1 MTYQKISQ
9 THDDEAS
16 LLLTSV
22 TASPAPSFSFGQ
34 GGGGGGGGGGFL
46 ATMKKTVPTMRAM
59 IVTCVLLGTLAMIY
73 GGRGSSSSGSS
84 TPTLGTV
91 AVVTSDDRCAT
102 EVLGAGPCCD
112 GHPVHD
118 ECHQVCD
125 WLLLCDNGYVPER
138 TDDEATRFPETSD
151 YQPHN
156 CHCRGYDD
164 HNGCFCRQVREM
176 VYKFEN
182 NDLIGDCDPCLPP
195 PTPAPTTP
203 VYDPNHDYCFYN
215 RVSEQH
221 CWYPTQDYRNGNWK
235 LQHIGG
241 DDSCDFP
248 ECPEPPPPPPPPVYD
263 PSYDFCF
270 KDNDNAGKY
279 CWYPNDRLPD
289 GNWKGE
295 GGHAYNDCGDLC
307 TDVADDP
314 SGNGPCLPPTN
325 TFGGVSLT
333 NYAWAFINSNP
344 FQTCYQYGDEDKY
357 CWSNSYWESKLAPK
371 LPGWLE
377 CQPKGYTGDDKEGW
391 HAIKQK
397 NMRYVNPPPQS
408 PGDPYT
414 CGLSIGGVG
423 GVPCQDVHHSG
434 ANPDNGGGT
443 L

>member
-1 MTYQKISQ
+1 MPHSADAVSHPSTA
-9 THDDEAS
+9 DAAS
-16 LLLTSV
+16 
-22 TASPAPSFSFGQ
+22 
-34 GGGGGGGGGGFL
+34 
-46 ATMKKTVPTMRAM
+46 
-59 IVTCVLLGTLAMIY
+59 
-73 GGRGSSSSGSS
+73 
-84 TPTLGTV
+84 
-91 AVVTSDDRCAT
+91 
-102 EVLGAGPCCD
+102 
-112 GHPVHD
+112 H
-118 ECHQVCD
+118 
-125 WLLLCDNGYVPER
+125 
-138 TDDEATRFPETSD
+138 
-151 YQPHN
+151 
-156 CHCRGYDD
+156 
-164 HNGCFCRQVREM
+164 
-176 VYKFEN
+176 
-182 NDLIGDCDPCLPP
+182 
-195 PTPAPTTP
+195 PTPA
-203 VYDPNHDYCFYN
+203 
-215 RVSEQH
+215 
-221 CWYPTQDYRNGNWK
+221 
-235 LQHIGG
+235 
-241 DDSCDFP
+241 
-248 ECPEPPPPPPPPVYD
+248 PVYD
-263 PSYDFCF
+263 PSHDFCF
-270 KDNDNAGKY
+270 QDQDNTWKY